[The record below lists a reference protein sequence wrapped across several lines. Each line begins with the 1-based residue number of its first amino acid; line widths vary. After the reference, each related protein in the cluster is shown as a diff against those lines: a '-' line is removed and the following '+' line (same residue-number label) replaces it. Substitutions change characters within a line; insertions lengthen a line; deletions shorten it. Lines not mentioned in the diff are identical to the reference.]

1 MKSRLEMLGK
11 ALGVS
16 MRQFGL
22 TIGRS
27 GGWVNSLAQ
36 IKSDS
41 INTQDLT
48 RILEA
53 YPNANVAYILTGKG
67 SPVLEDTLEVQDYA
81 AANATDSPDYK
92 ELCIAYRQDLADAR
106 EEIRKLRESYFQLL
120 DTNNH
125 LMAEVSKLQM
135 SLIQSDA
142 ASMFRDRIETKT
154 PQKRAF

>member
-1 MKSRLEMLGK
+1 MKSRLEELGK

-53 YPNANVAYILTGKG
+53 YPTVNIAYILTGKG
-67 SPVLEDTLEVQDYA
+67 NPIVDDASVSQDYA
-81 AANATDSPDYK
+81 TAHCSDSPDYK
-92 ELCIAYRQDLADAR
+92 ELCTAYRQDLADAR

-120 DTNNH
+120 DTNNQ
-125 LMAEVSKLQM
+125 LMAEVSRLQI
-135 SLIQSDA
+135 SLIQSEKA
-142 ASMFRDRIETKT
+142 ALYRDSSETKT
-154 PQKRAF
+154 KQKRNH